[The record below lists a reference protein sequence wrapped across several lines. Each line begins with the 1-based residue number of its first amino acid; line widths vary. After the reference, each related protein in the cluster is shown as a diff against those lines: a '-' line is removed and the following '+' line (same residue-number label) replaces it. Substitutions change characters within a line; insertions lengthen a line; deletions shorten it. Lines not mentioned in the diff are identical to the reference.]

1 MQAQRFSLHLL
12 LITRMRPSSPLLA
25 SELLHDD
32 FRKKVTNVTFPL
44 LSLFCRKAEK
54 LSTQRCKASFTAS
67 FCRKSF
73 RPRCWTNSAFAW
85 IKAPHISQRPTPP
98 CGTSSRRLQIA
109 TDIHKCRYLTVT
121 HCGKSQY
128 STIGRSVC
136 SYFINVVFNSPVERI
151 SLKAKDSHGAW
162 ASSLAMSPLQSATT
176 VKDLRKSWKELC
188 YRTPRN
194 AIDLSPKNSW
204 IIYSTTRKWQRRS
217 ISISKVLFSL
227 YIKDDFR
234 SDRALKGKSEHP

>member
-25 SELLHDD
+25 SQLLHDD

-73 RPRCWTNSAFAW
+73 RPRCWTNSALAW

-109 TDIHKCRYLTVT
+109 TDIHKCRYILLNRASLEWVLWVPWKRWNCEIGS
-121 HCGKSQY
+121 CGTYQFSK
-128 STIGRSVC
+128 ILVLLG
-136 SYFINVVFNSPVERI
+136 N
-151 SLKAKDSHGAW
+151 L
-162 ASSLAMSPLQSATT
+162 
-176 VKDLRKSWKELC
+176 WK
-188 YRTPRN
+188 P
-194 AIDLSPKNSW
+194 
-204 IIYSTTRKWQRRS
+204 
-217 ISISKVLFSL
+217 
-227 YIKDDFR
+227 
-234 SDRALKGKSEHP
+234 

>member
-109 TDIHKCRYLTVT
+109 TDIHKCRYMTAT
-121 HCGKSQY
+121 HCGKSLN
-128 STIGRSVC
+128 SAFGRSVLLLHKC
-136 SYFINVVFNSPVERI
+136 RFQFSR
-151 SLKAKDSHGAW
+151 W
-162 ASSLAMSPLQSATT
+162 
-176 VKDLRKSWKELC
+176 KDLFEGKGQPWRLGKFFGDVSFAIGDHGEGFEKELEGAVLQDAKKC
-188 YRTPRN
+188 DRFVTKELMN
-194 AIDLSPKNSW
+194 NLFNNKKMAKEEHFNLQG
-204 IIYSTTRKWQRRS
+204 IIFPLN
-217 ISISKVLFSL
+217 I
-227 YIKDDFR
+227 
-234 SDRALKGKSEHP
+234 